1 MKQRIAYPSNYDIYV
16 GIDAG
21 TKTGVALYYKN
32 HKSLEL
38 YTITIYDAISKVIE
52 LSKSHSIYVIIEDAR
67 QRKYYGD
74 NAGTKALQGVGSIK
88 RDCTIWEET
97 MQSKGID
104 FIMVHPIK
112 GGTKLD
118 VNLFKK
124 ITGYSNRC
132 SSHAR
137 DAAMLVYGL

>member
-38 YTITIYDAISKVIE
+38 YTITIYDAITKVIE

-74 NAGTKALQGVGSIK
+74 NAGTQALQGVGSIK

>member
-21 TKTGVALYYKN
+21 VNTGVAIYHKN
-32 HKSLEL
+32 DKSLQL
-38 YTITIYDAISKVIE
+38 YTMNIYDAISKVIE
-52 LSKSHSIYVIIEDAR
+52 LSTTHRIYVVIEDAR
-67 QRKYYGD
+67 QRKYYGS
-74 NAGTKALQGVGSIK
+74 NAGTQALQGVGSIK
-88 RDCTIWEET
+88 RDCTIWDET
-97 MQSKGID
+97 MQSKGINY
-104 FIMVHPIK
+104 IMVHPIK

-118 VNLFKK
+118 ANIFKK

>member
-1 MKQRIAYPSNYDIYV
+1 MKRNITYPTGYNIYI
-16 GIDAG
+16 GIDTG
-21 TKTGVALYYKN
+21 TKTGVAIYNKN
-32 HKSLEL
+32 NKSLEL
-38 YTITIYDAISKVIE
+38 YTMAIYDAITKVIE

-74 NAGTKALQGVGSIK
+74 NAGTQALQGVGSIK

-118 VNLFKK
+118 VNLFKN

>member
-38 YTITIYDAISKVIE
+38 YTMTIYDAITKVIE

-74 NAGTKALQGVGSIK
+74 NAGTQALQGVGSIK

-97 MQSKGID
+97 MKSKGID

-118 VNLFKK
+118 ANLFKK